1 LYSLHSDKKAQA
13 VSLDIV
19 IGTTIFLAVL
29 AIAVTI
35 WENQNSFAENQ
46 LIDYELEATS
56 SRALNFMVK
65 NLGEK
70 TNGGTDWQFDPSI
83 DNVLFIG
90 LAKRDRAIDKNKLA
104 KFVEYGKIWDDCTT
118 NCFEN
123 YEKTKAKILLL
134 GDMNY
139 YFRFYYFDP
148 NKNPQ
153 ETLIKEKI
161 RGQETDMATGITPI
175 GSSTKKTIVQKRIV
189 YYEGTSYS
197 GTATMELWA
206 YN

>member
-1 LYSLHSDKKAQA
+1 MYSLGSDKKAQA

-46 LIDYELEATS
+46 LKDYEMAATS
-56 SRALNFMVK
+56 ARTLNFIVK
-65 NLGEK
+65 SPGEK
-70 TNGGTDWQFDPSI
+70 INGGTDWQFAPSI

-90 LAKRDRAIDKNKLA
+90 LAKRDRAIDSNKLA
-104 KFVEYGKIWDDCTT
+104 KFVEYGKIWPDCEA
-118 NCFEN
+118 NCFGD
-123 YEKTKAKILLL
+123 YEKTKAKLLLL

-139 YFRFYYFDP
+139 YFQIYYFSP
-148 NKNPQ
+148 NNASEKK
-153 ETLIKEKI
+153 LIKEKI
-161 RGQETDMATGITPI
+161 RGSETEMETGVTP
-175 GSSTKKTIVQKRIV
+175 SAYAKKVIAQKRIV
-189 YYEGTSYS
+189 YYEGAGYS
-197 GTATMELWA
+197 GTATIELWA